1 MGLGY
6 VLRGSPKN
14 GRHTIIIPWEPTE
27 PIDKW
32 CYRCR
37 KFHLKTDFYRNSY
50 KRDGLHDICKKCDN
64 QHRKEKYEAKK
75 VGHHSHKV
83 AGHSGAGA

>member
-14 GRHTIIIPWEPTE
+14 ERHTIIIPPWEPVE
-27 PIDKW
+27 ILNKW

-37 KFHLKTDFYRNSY
+37 KFLLKTEFYHNNH
-50 KRDGLHDICKKCDN
+50 KRDGYHDICKKCDN
-64 QHRKEKYEAKK
+64 QHRREKLEKAKK
-75 VGHHSHKV
+75 KIIDGEV
-83 AGHSGAGA
+83 SG